1 MNDPRDLY
9 RIADEA
15 PELRD
20 GEAPVLVHALSGSI
34 DAGHAGS
41 LLARHLSEKLP
52 TRRLLEFDID
62 LLLDYRSR
70 RPVMTFA
77 EGTWVEYEQ
86 PELVIDLVRD
96 DDGVAM
102 LLMHGLEPDLQ
113 WERFVS
119 AVRSVIEEYGV
130 ELTIGVHG
138 IPMGVPH
145 TRPLTVTAHATR
157 DELIEAY
164 PNYFSRVQVPG
175 SAAALLE
182 LRLGQEGRDAL
193 GFAVNVPHYLAQTE
207 YPQAAAELVR
217 QITNVSG
224 MSLPIG
230 DLEASGTQV
239 RAEVDRQV
247 AESEEVSAVVQAL
260 ERQYDSFVEAN
271 GAAGAGAIEQVQS
284 GLDELPSADELA
296 AQFEAFLAG
305 REDEPPAP

>member
-1 MNDPRDLY
+1 MNHPRDLY
-9 RIADEA
+9 RIVDDA
-15 PELRD
+15 PELHD

-41 LLARHLSEKLP
+41 LLARHLREKLP
-52 TRRLLEFDID
+52 SRRLLEFDLD
-62 LLLDYRSR
+62 TLLDYRSR

-77 EGTWVEYEQ
+77 EGTWVEYDK
-86 PELVIDLVRD
+86 PELVVDLVRD
-96 DDGVAM
+96 DDGVPL
-102 LLMHGLEPDLQ
+102 LLMHGHEPDLQ
-113 WERFVS
+113 WEKFTR
-119 AVRSVIEEYGV
+119 AVQTVIEDYGV

-157 DELIEAY
+157 AELIESY

-182 LRLGQEGRDAL
+182 LRLGQEGRDAM

-217 QITNVSG
+217 QITKVSG
-224 MSLPIG
+224 MSLPVG

-239 RAEVDRQV
+239 RSEVDRQV

-260 ERQYDSFVEAN
+260 ERQYDSFLEASGTD
-271 GAAGAGAIEQVQS
+271 GAESIGQGQV
-284 GLDELPSADELA
+284 LDELPSADELA

-305 REDEPPAP
+305 REDGPTTG